1 MKNKLNTLLFKSI
14 ISSEFLILSGTSR
27 KARQKSTRMV
37 SNRSEIKSELGLDLF
52 ELVKSVKQFVRV
64 LQFLKKNCKGELIV
78 CSSNID
84 TLEMLDLYR
93 GEFTG
98 SNRVRVR
105 TELDCKRSFG
115 PASRRRSLLLLEDS
129 LSSQATLNKL
139 FEEKILLINKLN
151 SVLEVQNYS
160 TYKIFND
167 VTNFKKLAFLACL
180 IESVLSRD

>member
-27 KARQKSTRMV
+27 KSRQKSTRMI

-52 ELVKSVKQFVRV
+52 ELVKSIKQFVRV

-84 TLEMLDLYR
+84 TLELLNLYR
-93 GEFTG
+93 SEFTG
-98 SNRVRVR
+98 FKRVK
-105 TELDCKRSFG
+105 TALDCKRSFG
-115 PASRRRSLLLLEDS
+115 HSSRLRSLLLLEDS
-129 LSSQATLNKL
+129 LSNQATLSKL
-139 FEEKILLINKLN
+139 FDEKIFLINKLN
-151 SVLEVQNYS
+151 SVLEVQNDS

-180 IESVLSRD
+180 IESVLSRN